1 MEHNML
7 TVKTAKRDYI
17 AVPENLLEKIG
28 AEEGDTVDVRV
39 NKGTLV
45 ITKEKDDFLA
55 LEGALKD
62 VDIERPIK
70 DLIKWKP
77 RNESV
82 IDSLSSTTKK
92 LSWLDLQER
101 RRKHLHNVYEL
112 MYGVRSG
119 TDKHQ

>member
-1 MEHNML
+1 ML
-7 TVKTAKRDYI
+7 TVKTAKKDYI

-70 DLIKWKP
+70 ELDKKWKAWKP
-77 RNESV
+77 RKP
-82 IDSLSSTTKK
+82 L
-92 LSWLDLQER
+92 
-101 RRKHLHNVYEL
+101 
-112 MYGVRSG
+112 
-119 TDKHQ
+119 